1 MGNANSYDIFPEE
14 LENNHIINLD
24 QPLATDYQYQEV
36 FGSEFYEKKNIPV
49 PIITIQ
55 NQWAQNISKMACGEF
70 WLVHIINAQDK
81 LQSKFQWLWKWLN
94 YFTEKKALNEWLEFI
109 KIYPSAEYEGS
120 TLQQNLEFHRKKWNI
135 TGYAVVKSKEEI
147 MHAMDNQNY
156 IYTGSKTG
164 DWNLV
169 RDTHYYKLRT
179 DWRLVGHITSYF
191 KYDVNGVWGL
201 NSYWPN
207 NWKFFVSWD
216 IFLNNFFT
224 LYSVIDAKWATIYQ
238 NYRNSIK

>member
-1 MGNANSYDIFPEE
+1 MV
-14 LENNHIINLD
+14 ENNHIINLD
-24 QPLATDYQYQEV
+24 QPLATDYKYQDL
-36 FGSEFYEKKNIPV
+36 FWTEFYEKKNIPV

-109 KIYPSAEYEGS
+109 KIYPNAEYEGS
-120 TLQQNLEFHRKKWNI
+120 TLQQNLEFQRKKWNI
-135 TGYAVVKSKEEI
+135 TGYAVVKTKEEI
-147 MHAMDNQNY
+147 MNAIDNQNY
-156 IYTGSKTG
+156 IYTGSTSG
-164 DWNLV
+164 DWVSV
-169 RDTHYYKLRT
+169 RDNHIYKLRT
-179 DWRLVGHITSYF
+179 DWRKVGHITCYF
-191 KYDVNGVWGL
+191 KYNDKWIYDDKWVWGV

-216 IFLNNFFT
+216 IFLNNYFT
-224 LYSVIDAKWATIYQ
+224 KYSVIDSRWETIYWE
-238 NYRNSIK
+238 YRKRLGK